1 MTRKIRKAA
10 VIGSGVMGSGIAAL
24 LASAGVKTLLMD
36 IVPFDLTEDE
46 KKDAAARNRIVTDAF
61 DALKKSR
68 PAALMVPGDASLISL
83 GNLEDDFD
91 KLSDCDW
98 IIEVVVENLKIKQD
112 LFKRIEAI
120 RKKDAIVS
128 TNTSGIPLKA
138 ISEGLSKDFQKHFM
152 GTHFFNP
159 VRYMHLLELIPG
171 KETQKDILDFMA
183 DYGSRKLG
191 KGIVW
196 AKDTPNF
203 IGNRIGVFNS
213 MNNVHTM
220 LEEGLSIPEV
230 DALMGPAV
238 GRAKTAQFGTTD
250 LVGLDILCN
259 VAENNYNLVP
269 DDSEQDRFK
278 VPAFFKTMVEK
289 KILGN
294 KTRGG
299 FYKKTKDADG
309 KTVRMV
315 ISPDT
320 LEYAPFETPDFTCVA
335 EAAKAKTLPEKIR
348 AMVFGDDRGSRY
360 VWKCLSRTWIY
371 AANRIPEISDT
382 VVEIDKAIRW
392 GFNAGLG
399 PFEMWDAAGVKTCV
413 EKMRQDGLAVPQ
425 AITKMLENGC
435 ESFYKTEDGH
445 LFYYDFATQAYVK
458 KSEISNEL
466 NLEALKSNKKIVLSC
481 PSASLIDLGDGVFCC
496 EFHTKMNALNP
507 EIKVFMNSCLDYVDE
522 NGVGLVYG
530 NQGDKAFSAGAD
542 LKAMMKNVEA
552 GNFETIS
559 NGVAE
564 FQAVIQKSKY
574 SAFPVVAAPF
584 GLTLGGGCEVCL
596 GADRIVAHAEL
607 YMGLVEIGAGLLPG
621 GGGCMNLWKKV
632 SKRLGTPING
642 ADLLTAF
649 NPVFQAISTAKVSR
663 SAADARANGF
673 LTDSD
678 RIVFNKDILIAEA
691 KKEVLRMAEDG
702 YAPPAKIPIPVTGEL
717 AQGLIESYILNMK
730 AAGYLSEYDAFLAK
744 RIAFVL
750 SGGEVASKTLIDED
764 VILTLERETFVD
776 NLKQEKTVA
785 RITHLLKTGRPLRN

>member
-1 MTRKIRKAA
+1 MARKIRKAA

-24 LASAGVKTLLMD
+24 LASAGVKTMLLD

-46 KKDAAARNRIVTDAF
+46 KKDPAARNKIVSGAYDS
-61 DALKKSR
+61 LKKAR
-68 PAALMVPGDASLISL
+68 PAALMTPGDISLIQI

-91 KLSDCDW
+91 TLSDCDW
-98 IIEVVVENLKIKQD
+98 IIEVVVENLKIKQE
-112 LFKRIEAI
+112 LFKRIEGI

-128 TNTSGIPLKA
+128 TNTSGIPLKS
-138 ISEGLSKDFQKHFM
+138 ISEGLSEDFQKHFM

-171 KETQKDILDFMA
+171 EKTQQDILDFMA

-213 MNNVHTM
+213 MNNIHTM
-220 LEEGLSIPEV
+220 MEEGLSIPEV

-250 LVGLDILCN
+250 LVGVDILCH
-259 VAENNYNLVP
+259 VAQNNYALVP
-269 DDSEQDRFK
+269 DDSEQERFN
-278 VPAFFKTMVEK
+278 VPEFIKTMVEK

-299 FYKKTKDADG
+299 FYKKTKDANG
-309 KTVRMV
+309 KNVRMV
-315 ISPDT
+315 IDPDT
-320 LEYAPFETPDFTCVA
+320 LEYASFEKPDFPCLA
-335 EAAKAKTLPEKIR
+335 EVAKAKTLPEKIK
-348 AMVFGDDRGSRY
+348 AMIFGDDRGSKY

-392 GFNAGLG
+392 GFNAGMG
-399 PFEMWDAAGVKTCV
+399 PFEMWDAAGVKTSV
-413 EKMRQDGLAVPQ
+413 EKMQKDGMTVPEAV
-425 AITKMLENGC
+425 TTMLEKGC
-435 ESFYKTEDGH
+435 ESFYKTEGGK
-445 LFYYDFATQAYVK
+445 LFYYDFASKAYVEK
-458 KSEISNEL
+458 AENSSEL
-466 NLEALKSNKKIVLSC
+466 NLELLKSNNKTVLSC
-481 PSASLIDLGDGVFCC
+481 DSASLIDLGDGVYCC

-507 EIKVFMNSCLDYVDE
+507 EVKVFMNSCLDYVNE

-530 NQGDKAFSAGAD
+530 NQADKAFSAGAD

-552 GNFETIS
+552 KNFEAILK
-559 NGVAE
+559 GVAE

-596 GADRIVAHAEL
+596 GADRMVAHAEL
-607 YMGLVEIGAGLLPG
+607 YMGLVEIGAGLLPA

-632 SKRLGTPING
+632 SARLGTPITG
-642 ADLLTAF
+642 ADLMTAF
-649 NPVFQAISTAKVSR
+649 SPVFNKIATANVSG
-663 SAADARANGF
+663 SAAEAKANGF
-673 LTDSD
+673 LLDSD
-678 RIVFNKDILIAEA
+678 RIVFNKDFLISEA
-691 KKEVLRMAEDG
+691 KKEVLRMVEDG
-702 YAPPAKIPIPVTGEL
+702 YTPPVKKPIPVAGEI
-717 AQGLIESYILNMK
+717 AHGVIDSYLLNMT
-730 AAGYLSEYDAFLAK
+730 AGGYFSEYGAFLAK
-744 RIAFVL
+744 RIAYVL
-750 SGGEVASKTLIDED
+750 SGGQIASKTLIDED

-776 NLKQEKTVA
+776 NLKQEKTIA
-785 RITHLLKTGRPLRN
+785 RIAHLLKTGRPLRN